1 MAQKLSDFFKGI
13 QPTQYGFGS
22 NFNFNPTTQTLPY
35 TGQTFPG
42 VTTTKS
48 LAGSVP
54 ASFDTTKMTP
64 GTNPE
69 ILKLFSTPGGMS
81 KVPTTPAV
89 APAVAPTVPA
99 QPPAPNPYINPST
112 GQPYSAQEIVT
123 NLANKLPIGKPPVGD
138 VPGYATDQML
148 QGPQTEQQV
157 ISTAT
162 DLNNARNDIIT
173 GTTDPYRVN
182 QSGIVY
188 SPAQL
193 QAIRSAYAGI
203 YDPVLKE
210 VFAKLD
216 AKEKERQ
223 AEIRKAET
231 VFNTDEA
238 IRQYNATT
246 KLKADTPTV
255 SETNAALEKMIW
267 SWLSGDEAAA
277 MTREEKVSKIMGW
290 GADPKTFG
298 FEFFQQ

>member
-54 ASFDTTKMTP
+54 ASYDTTKMTP
-64 GTNPE
+64 GTNPA
-69 ILKLFSTPGGMS
+69 ITNIFSQPGGMS

-89 APAVAPTVPA
+89 VTNPVVPEK
-99 QPPAPNPYINPST
+99 PVVNPYVNPST
-112 GQPYSAQEIVT
+112 GQPYSAQEIVN
-123 NLANKLPIGKPPVGD
+123 NLANKLPIGSPPTGD
-138 VPGYATDQML
+138 IPGYATDQML

-162 DLNNARNDIIT
+162 DLNNARNDIAT
-173 GTTDPYRVN
+173 GTTDPYRIN

-188 SPAQL
+188 SPEQL
-193 QAIRSAYAGI
+193 QAIRSAYAGV

-210 VFAKLD
+210 VFGKLETKQKEMEAEAKRAD
-216 AKEKERQ
+216 
-223 AEIRKAET
+223 T
-231 VFNTDEA
+231 VFQTDED
-238 IRQYNATT
+238 IRRYNATT
-246 KLKADTPTV
+246 ALHETAAELSQKEKDIQGEADYVAWLNNFTSTNKRDPTDQEKAAVMRAYGLKPSDY
-255 SETNAALEKMIW
+255 
-267 SWLSGDEAAA
+267 G
-277 MTREEKVSKIMGW
+277 IM
-290 GADPKTFG
+290 DF
-298 FEFFQQ
+298 